1 MPLNK
6 CTIDNQDGYKWGEQG
21 KCYVGKDA
29 KEKAIAQGVAIGDYN
44 LESYNDYP
52 ESAKNNA
59 KRALKWVEANG
70 WGTCGGDAGIEWAQR
85 KLKEIDANTNL
96 KQALSIAKLANL
108 KK

>member
-6 CTIDNQDGYKWGEQG
+6 CTIDNQD
-21 KCYVGKDA
+21 
-29 KEKAIAQGVAIGDYN
+29 
-44 LESYNDYP
+44 
-52 ESAKNNA
+52 
-59 KRALKWVEANG
+59 
-70 WGTCGGDAGIEWAQR
+70 GIEWAQR